1 MGYERVE
8 VTGKPVGK
16 WWGYGWRY
24 KVDVLIGLGK
34 YDGALRESVEL
45 TPEKYT
51 LRGAEAEIVSG
62 AMGRLIPTDTTFE
75 IVTLDTNGNR
85 NKIDRLAEKVAKNPK
100 VKAQYSEDF
109 GYRLMEKLN
118 EAAGIII
125 RRS

>member
-24 KVDVLIGLGK
+24 KVDVLIGLDK
-34 YDGALRESVEL
+34 YDAALRESVEL
-45 TPEKYT
+45 TPKKYT

-62 AMGRLIPTDTTFE
+62 AMGRLIPTDTLE
-75 IVTLDTNGNR
+75 IVTLDTEGNR
-85 NKIDRLAEKVAKNPK
+85 DKIGKLVEKVAKNPK
-100 VKAQYSEDF
+100 VKAQYAEDF
-109 GYRLMEKLN
+109 ADRLSEQVK
-118 EAAGIII
+118 EAVGIV